1 MKALPQRRT
10 SIYGESYWTCT
21 KVIQM
26 LHIDEPKA
34 MPTMKVTFVPIY
46 WLHMQHNASI
56 YNQTQ
61 NGAQI
66 TKIGKSLVP
75 KYNA

>member
-1 MKALPQRRT
+1 
-10 SIYGESYWTCT
+10 
-21 KVIQM
+21 M
-26 LHIDEPKA
+26 LHIDEQKA
-34 MPTMKVTFVPIY
+34 MPMMKVTFVPIY